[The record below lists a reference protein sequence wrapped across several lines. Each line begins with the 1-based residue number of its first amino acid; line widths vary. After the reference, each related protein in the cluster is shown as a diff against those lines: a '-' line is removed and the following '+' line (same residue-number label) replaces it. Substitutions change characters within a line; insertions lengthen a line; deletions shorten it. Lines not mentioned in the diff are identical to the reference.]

1 MSMPKSARQ
10 QYSAIARSA
19 TSMLRSCYNRTPRQK
34 VYALTPATQNSGS
47 REALS
52 RWNPRES
59 YTDSK
64 HGSAPIQ
71 RSMLETETDS
81 EAEASEV
88 VVKRRA
94 ILWDM
99 AVGEQI
105 RYEVATIRKCMVI
118 LGRLSSF
125 FGEDDPETGKR
136 LGELGAHLADVVE
149 LVENTWK
156 GSAAEINNKNHS
168 SIV

>member
-1 MSMPKSARQ
+1 
-10 QYSAIARSA
+10 
-19 TSMLRSCYNRTPRQK
+19 
-34 VYALTPATQNSGS
+34 
-47 REALS
+47 
-52 RWNPRES
+52 
-59 YTDSK
+59 
-64 HGSAPIQ
+64 
-71 RSMLETETDS
+71 MLETERDS
-81 EAEASEV
+81 EAETSEV

-125 FGEDDPETGKR
+125 FGEEDPETGKR

>member
-1 MSMPKSARQ
+1 
-10 QYSAIARSA
+10 
-19 TSMLRSCYNRTPRQK
+19 
-34 VYALTPATQNSGS
+34 
-47 REALS
+47 
-52 RWNPRES
+52 
-59 YTDSK
+59 
-64 HGSAPIQ
+64 
-71 RSMLETETDS
+71 MLETETDS
-81 EAEASEV
+81 EAEASDV

-125 FGEDDPETGKR
+125 FGEEDPETGKR

-156 GSAAEINNKNHS
+156 GSASEISGKNHS

>member
-1 MSMPKSARQ
+1 
-10 QYSAIARSA
+10 
-19 TSMLRSCYNRTPRQK
+19 
-34 VYALTPATQNSGS
+34 
-47 REALS
+47 
-52 RWNPRES
+52 
-59 YTDSK
+59 
-64 HGSAPIQ
+64 
-71 RSMLETETDS
+71 MLETEKDS
-81 EAEASEV
+81 EVEASEV

-125 FGEDDPETGKR
+125 FAEEDPEAGKR

-149 LVENTWK
+149 LVQNTWK
-156 GSAAEINNKNHS
+156 GSIPETDGKNHS

>member
-1 MSMPKSARQ
+1 
-10 QYSAIARSA
+10 
-19 TSMLRSCYNRTPRQK
+19 
-34 VYALTPATQNSGS
+34 
-47 REALS
+47 
-52 RWNPRES
+52 
-59 YTDSK
+59 
-64 HGSAPIQ
+64 
-71 RSMLETETDS
+71 MLETES
-81 EAEASEV
+81 ETSDASELA
-88 VVKRRA
+88 VKRRA
-94 ILWDM
+94 MLWDM

-125 FGEDDPETGKR
+125 FYEEDPETGKK

-156 GSAAEINNKNHS
+156 GSVQEIENKNHS

>member
-1 MSMPKSARQ
+1 
-10 QYSAIARSA
+10 
-19 TSMLRSCYNRTPRQK
+19 
-34 VYALTPATQNSGS
+34 
-47 REALS
+47 
-52 RWNPRES
+52 
-59 YTDSK
+59 
-64 HGSAPIQ
+64 
-71 RSMLETETDS
+71 MLE
-81 EAEASEV
+81 AESQASEPSELA
-88 VVKRRA
+88 VKRRA

-105 RYEVATIRKCMVI
+105 RYEVSTIKKCMVI

-125 FGEDDPETGKR
+125 FYEEDPETGKR

-156 GSAAEINNKNHS
+156 GSTQESNSKNHV

>member
-1 MSMPKSARQ
+1 
-10 QYSAIARSA
+10 
-19 TSMLRSCYNRTPRQK
+19 
-34 VYALTPATQNSGS
+34 
-47 REALS
+47 
-52 RWNPRES
+52 
-59 YTDSK
+59 
-64 HGSAPIQ
+64 
-71 RSMLETETDS
+71 MLETEKDS

-105 RYEVATIRKCMVI
+105 RYEVATIRKWMVI

-136 LGELGAHLADVVE
+136 LGEVSGHLAGGVE
-149 LVENTWK
+149 AVADTLE
-156 GSAAEINNKNHS
+156 GSAAEVNNKNQS
-168 SIV
+168 SINLRTDSI

>member
-1 MSMPKSARQ
+1 
-10 QYSAIARSA
+10 
-19 TSMLRSCYNRTPRQK
+19 ML
-34 VYALTPATQNSGS
+34 
-47 REALS
+47 
-52 RWNPRES
+52 
-59 YTDSK
+59 
-64 HGSAPIQ
+64 
-71 RSMLETETDS
+71 ETDS
-81 EAEASEV
+81 EADSETPEL

-105 RYEVATIRKCMVI
+105 RFEVGTIKKCMVI

-125 FGEDDPETGKR
+125 FYEEDPETGKR

-156 GSAAEINNKNHS
+156 GSMPEITSKNHT

>member
-1 MSMPKSARQ
+1 
-10 QYSAIARSA
+10 
-19 TSMLRSCYNRTPRQK
+19 
-34 VYALTPATQNSGS
+34 
-47 REALS
+47 
-52 RWNPRES
+52 
-59 YTDSK
+59 
-64 HGSAPIQ
+64 
-71 RSMLETETDS
+71 MLETES
-81 EAEASEV
+81 EASEASELA
-88 VVKRRA
+88 VKRRA

-105 RYEVATIRKCMVI
+105 RYEVGTIKKCMVI

-125 FGEDDPETGKR
+125 FYEEDPETGKR

-156 GSAAEINNKNHS
+156 GSVPEIDSKTHS

>member
-1 MSMPKSARQ
+1 MAF
-10 QYSAIARSA
+10 
-19 TSMLRSCYNRTPRQK
+19 T
-34 VYALTPATQNSGS
+34 G
-47 REALS
+47 
-52 RWNPRES
+52 
-59 YTDSK
+59 
-64 HGSAPIQ
+64 
-71 RSMLETETDS
+71 MLEADS
-81 EAEASEV
+81 DASDL

-105 RYEVATIRKCMVI
+105 RYEVATIKKCMVI

-125 FGEDDPETGKR
+125 FYEEDPETGKK

-149 LVENTWK
+149 LVESTWK
-156 GSAAEINNKNHS
+156 GSAAEIDSKNHS

>member
-1 MSMPKSARQ
+1 
-10 QYSAIARSA
+10 
-19 TSMLRSCYNRTPRQK
+19 
-34 VYALTPATQNSGS
+34 
-47 REALS
+47 
-52 RWNPRES
+52 
-59 YTDSK
+59 
-64 HGSAPIQ
+64 
-71 RSMLETETDS
+71 MLETES
-81 EAEASEV
+81 EASEASELAM
-88 VVKRRA
+88 KRRA

-125 FGEDDPETGKR
+125 FYEEDPETGKR

-156 GSAAEINNKNHS
+156 GSVQEIENKNHS

>member
-1 MSMPKSARQ
+1 
-10 QYSAIARSA
+10 
-19 TSMLRSCYNRTPRQK
+19 
-34 VYALTPATQNSGS
+34 
-47 REALS
+47 
-52 RWNPRES
+52 
-59 YTDSK
+59 
-64 HGSAPIQ
+64 
-71 RSMLETETDS
+71 MLEIETKTDS
-81 EAEASEV
+81 EASEL

-105 RYEVATIRKCMVI
+105 RYEVSTIKKCMVI
-118 LGRLSSF
+118 LGRLSAF
-125 FGEDDPETGKR
+125 FGEDDEETGKR

-156 GSAAEINNKNHS
+156 GSMPEINGKNHS

>member
-1 MSMPKSARQ
+1 
-10 QYSAIARSA
+10 
-19 TSMLRSCYNRTPRQK
+19 
-34 VYALTPATQNSGS
+34 
-47 REALS
+47 
-52 RWNPRES
+52 
-59 YTDSK
+59 
-64 HGSAPIQ
+64 
-71 RSMLETETDS
+71 MLETNAQTDS
-81 EAEASEV
+81 EASEL

-105 RYEVATIRKCMVI
+105 RYEVATIKKCMVI

-125 FGEDDPETGKR
+125 FFEEDPETGKR

-156 GSAAEINNKNHS
+156 GSSAENNSKNHI

>member
-1 MSMPKSARQ
+1 
-10 QYSAIARSA
+10 
-19 TSMLRSCYNRTPRQK
+19 
-34 VYALTPATQNSGS
+34 
-47 REALS
+47 
-52 RWNPRES
+52 
-59 YTDSK
+59 
-64 HGSAPIQ
+64 
-71 RSMLETETDS
+71 MLEADS
-81 EAEASEV
+81 EATEL

-94 ILWDM
+94 MLWDM

-105 RYEVATIRKCMVI
+105 RYEVATIKKCMVI

-125 FGEDDPETGKR
+125 FYEEDPETGKR

-156 GSAAEINNKNHS
+156 GSVPDTDSKNHT

>member
-1 MSMPKSARQ
+1 
-10 QYSAIARSA
+10 
-19 TSMLRSCYNRTPRQK
+19 
-34 VYALTPATQNSGS
+34 
-47 REALS
+47 
-52 RWNPRES
+52 
-59 YTDSK
+59 
-64 HGSAPIQ
+64 
-71 RSMLETETDS
+71 MLEAEKDS

-105 RYEVATIRKCMVI
+105 RYEVSTIKKCMVI

-125 FGEDDPETGKR
+125 FSEEDPETGKR

-156 GSAAEINNKNHS
+156 GSMPEESGKNHS

>member
-1 MSMPKSARQ
+1 
-10 QYSAIARSA
+10 
-19 TSMLRSCYNRTPRQK
+19 
-34 VYALTPATQNSGS
+34 
-47 REALS
+47 
-52 RWNPRES
+52 
-59 YTDSK
+59 
-64 HGSAPIQ
+64 
-71 RSMLETETDS
+71 MLEIETDS
-81 EAEASEV
+81 EASQV

-94 ILWDM
+94 ILWDI

-125 FGEDDPETGKR
+125 FGEEDPETGKR

-156 GSAAEINNKNHS
+156 GSASEISSKNHS

>member
-1 MSMPKSARQ
+1 
-10 QYSAIARSA
+10 
-19 TSMLRSCYNRTPRQK
+19 
-34 VYALTPATQNSGS
+34 
-47 REALS
+47 
-52 RWNPRES
+52 
-59 YTDSK
+59 
-64 HGSAPIQ
+64 
-71 RSMLETETDS
+71 MLETETGS
-81 EAEASEV
+81 EASEL

-94 ILWDM
+94 VLWDL

-105 RYEVATIRKCMVI
+105 RYEVSTIKKCMVI

-125 FGEDDPETGKR
+125 FGEEDPETGKR

-156 GSAAEINNKNHS
+156 GSVPETSSKNHS

>member
-1 MSMPKSARQ
+1 
-10 QYSAIARSA
+10 
-19 TSMLRSCYNRTPRQK
+19 
-34 VYALTPATQNSGS
+34 
-47 REALS
+47 
-52 RWNPRES
+52 
-59 YTDSK
+59 
-64 HGSAPIQ
+64 
-71 RSMLETETDS
+71 MLETES
-81 EAEASEV
+81 EASEASELA
-88 VVKRRA
+88 VKRRA

-105 RYEVATIRKCMVI
+105 RYEVSTIRKCMVI

-125 FGEDDPETGKR
+125 FGEEDPDTGKR

-156 GSAAEINNKNHS
+156 GSASEISGKNHS

>member
-1 MSMPKSARQ
+1 
-10 QYSAIARSA
+10 
-19 TSMLRSCYNRTPRQK
+19 
-34 VYALTPATQNSGS
+34 
-47 REALS
+47 
-52 RWNPRES
+52 
-59 YTDSK
+59 
-64 HGSAPIQ
+64 
-71 RSMLETETDS
+71 MLEADSDATEL
-81 EAEASEV
+81 

-105 RYEVATIRKCMVI
+105 RYEVATIKKCMVI

-125 FGEDDPETGKR
+125 FYEEDPETGKR

-156 GSAAEINNKNHS
+156 GSTAETNSKNHI